1 MIFIIVA
8 IIMFGLL
15 IAVHEFGHFF
25 TAKLFGIRVNE
36 FSIGMGP
43 AILKKEKGE
52 TLYSLRILPVGGY
65 CAMEGED
72 EDSDDPRAFGCAAGW
87 KQLIVLVAGAGMN
100 FLLGFVLVLV
110 LFSQSAAFYQPTIS
124 GFSEGFGIED
134 CGLQSGDVILSINGQ
149 RVYYYGNLNLLL
161 PRQGDTIDW
170 VVERDGEKVRVEDTH
185 MPYQPVVLED
195 GQTVY
200 QRGLL
205 IGAVERPATPWNI
218 LKFSWY
224 GTLDFVRQVW
234 MGLGDLISG
243 AAGLQD
249 MAGPVGVVSMMTEVG
264 TQSATTAIAVQN
276 IIYFAAMIAVNLAVM
291 NLLPLPALDGGRVFF
306 LLLNGVLYG
315 LFRKKIH
322 PKYEGYVHMLGLA
335 LLLGLTLT
343 VTISDVGKL
352 FGR

>member
-1 MIFIIVA
+1 MVFIFVA
-8 IIMFGLL
+8 IVMFGLL

-36 FSIGMGP
+36 FAIGMGP
-43 AILKKEKGE
+43 AIWKKEKGE
-52 TLYSLRILPVGGY
+52 TLYSLRAFPVGGY

-72 EDSDDPRAFGCAAGW
+72 EESDDPRAFNRAAGW
-87 KQLIVLVAGAGMN
+87 KQFVVLVAGAAMN
-100 FLLGFVLVLV
+100 FLVGFLLVLF
-110 LFSQSAAFYQPTIS
+110 LFSQSEAFYQPTIS

-134 CGLQSGDVILSINGQ
+134 CGLQSGDVILSMNGQ

-170 VVERDGEKVRVEDTH
+170 VVEREGKKVRVNDTY

-205 IGAVERPATPWNI
+205 IGAVERPATLWNV

-224 GTLDFVRQVW
+224 GTLDFVRLVW
-234 MGLGDLISG
+234 LGLGDLISG
-243 AAGLQD
+243 AAGIRDLS
-249 MAGPVGVVSMMTEVG
+249 GPVGVVSMMTEVG
-264 TQSATTAIAVQN
+264 TQSATAEIAAYN
-276 IIYFAAMIAVNLAVM
+276 IIYLAGMIAVNLAVM

-306 LLLNGVLYG
+306 LLINGVLYRI
-315 LFRKKIH
+315 FRRKID

-352 FGR
+352 FGH